1 VRVTLSQI
9 ETEWLIL
16 KRRKVKVF
24 SIITAGEGEVFLL
37 SETGES
43 AQGHLGSDS

>member
-1 VRVTLSQI
+1 MRVTLSQI

-24 SIITAGEGEVFLL
+24 SIITAGEGEVFL